1 MAKHH
6 YININKQIMKK
17 LSLLLIGFLLV
28 PTLFFTSCDK
38 GDDLAPGAIAEPT
51 FTILKDYMVQNN
63 LDINKID
70 TSADNVKFVVG
81 APALADYDA
90 TAFKAKYYIMD
101 IRSADAYNTSHIDG
115 AINVAFGNILTQA
128 ASKGTKQILVVC
140 YTGQTACYA
149 TALLRMYG
157 HPNAQALKW
166 GMTGWSSTTDSWT
179 SKTGNIGS
187 SSSNWSFGNAPALDI
202 YDEPVLTSLSVD
214 GAEILRKRVE
224 DVVAAG
230 FKTAAN
236 ADVIASP
243 SNYFI
248 NNYFNETDY
257 TGFGH
262 ITGAHRI
269 LPLTLANGEYKNL
282 DSSAKVVTYCYTGQT
297 SAVVTACLR
306 VLGYDAYSLTYGM
319 NGLSHSSSQW
329 ASNHWGVDSHAKGL
343 PVVN

>member
-1 MAKHH
+1 
-6 YININKQIMKK
+6 MKK
-17 LSLLLIGFLLV
+17 LSLILIGLLLV
-28 PTLFFTSCDK
+28 PTLFLTSCDK

-51 FTILKDYMVQNN
+51 FTILKDYMEDNS
-63 LDINKID
+63 LDIDKVIVND
-70 TSADNVKFVVG
+70 AGQKFVVG
-81 APALADYDA
+81 APELADYDA
-90 TAFKAKYYIMD
+90 DAFKATYYIMD
-101 IRSADAYNTSHIDG
+101 IRSADAFAASHIDG
-115 AINVAFGNILTQA
+115 AVNVAFGDILTEA
-128 ASKGTKQILVVC
+128 ANAGSKTILVVC

-149 TALLRMYG
+149 TALIRMYG
-157 HPNAQALKW
+157 YPNAQALKW
-166 GMTGWSSTTDSWT
+166 GMTGWSEDTDSWT
-179 SKTGNIGS
+179 SNIGDVGS
-187 SSSNWSFGNAPALDI
+187 DSGNWSFGSAPALDI

-248 NNYFNETDY
+248 NNYFIDVDY

-262 ITGAHRI
+262 IDGAYKI
-269 LPLTLANGEYKNL
+269 LPLTLADGEYRNL
-282 DSSAKVVTYCYTGQT
+282 DPSAKIATYCYTGQT
-297 SAVVTACLR
+297 SAVVTACLN
-306 VLGYDAYSLTYGM
+306 VLGYDAYSLTFGM

>member
-1 MAKHH
+1 MALI
-6 YININKQIMKK
+6 INDECIACDACREEC
-17 LSLLLIGFLLV
+17 
-28 PTLFFTSCDK
+28 PTIAIEE
-38 GDDLAPGAIAEPT
+38 GDPI
-51 FTILKDYMVQNN
+51 
-63 LDINKID
+63 
-70 TSADNVKFVVG
+70 
-81 APALADYDA
+81 
-90 TAFKAKYYIMD
+90 YYID
-101 IRSADAYNTSHIDG
+101 PDRCTECVN
-115 AINVAFGNILTQA
+115 
-128 ASKGTKQILVVC
+128 
-140 YTGQTACYA
+140 
-149 TALLRMYG
+149 
-157 HPNAQALKW
+157 
-166 GMTGWSSTTDSWT
+166 
-179 SKTGNIGS
+179 
-187 SSSNWSFGNAPALDI
+187 I
-202 YDEPVLTSLSVD
+202 YDEPVLTSLSID

-224 DVVAAG
+224 AVVAEG